1 MARQNV
7 YAYRPHSSEQISA
20 TTTSAQSGPTPF
32 GCNVAR
38 ITAHGTSGAPLTF
51 FTVGS
56 NPTALSDGTSVYIHE
71 NDQLF
76 ITVKPNSAVGSTDGD
91 KIAAITTSGTSF
103 VFITWL
109 EG

>member
-7 YAYRPHSSEQISA
+7 YAYRPHSSEKIDA
-20 TTTSAQSGPTPF
+20 TTTSAQSGTTPF

-38 ITAHGTSGAPLTF
+38 ITAHGTSGAPLTYF
-51 FTVGS
+51 AIGS
-56 NPTALSDGTSVYIHE
+56 NPTAASDGTSVYIHV
-71 NDQLF
+71 NDQF
-76 ITVKPNSAVGSTDGD
+76 YVTVKPNSSVGATDGD
-91 KIAAITTSGTSF
+91 KIAAITDNGSSQ

>member
-7 YAYRPHSSEQISA
+7 YSYRPHSSEQISA
-20 TTTSAQSGPTPF
+20 STTSAQSGTTPF

-38 ITAHGTSGAPLTF
+38 VTAHGTSGAPLTF
-51 FTVGS
+51 FQIGK
-56 NPTALSDGTSVYIHE
+56 NPTATSDGTSVYIHE

-76 ITVKPNSAVGSTDGD
+76 ITMTADSSPGAGDGD
-91 KIAAITTSGTSF
+91 KIAAITSSGTSY

>member
-7 YAYRPHSSEQISA
+7 YAYRINSNEQVDAS
-20 TTTSAQSGPTPF
+20 TTSAQSGTTPF

-51 FTVGS
+51 FSVGT
-56 NPTALSDGTSVYIHE
+56 NPTALSNGSSCYIHE
-71 NDQLF
+71 NDQFF
-76 ITVKPNSAVGSTDGD
+76 ISVTPDSSPGANDGD
-91 KIAAITTSGTSF
+91 KIAAVTDSGTSK

>member
-7 YAYRPHSSEQISA
+7 YAYRPHKSEKIDA
-20 TTTSAQSGPTPF
+20 TTTSAQSGTTPF

-38 ITAHGTSGAPLTF
+38 ITAHGTSGSPLTY

-56 NPTALSDGTSVYIHE
+56 NPTATSNGTSVYIHE
-71 NDQLF
+71 NDQFF
-76 ITVKPNSAVGSTDGD
+76 ITVKPNSSVAATDGD
-91 KIAAITTSGTSF
+91 KIAAVTSSGTST